1 MQTAEATSPKGAA
14 RKISSISTAR
24 CGHRTLRRGSIK
36 AYFVGVDDHI
46 DPRLQGTNQGLGYT
60 LTWQNGRQ
68 LASMRFGTVNIGF
81 TYDVDGLRTSKNVH
95 NVDLEHKYYYVGNRL
110 QYETI
115 GDSSA
120 LWYFYDA
127 DGNPSGIRYKDHNGT
142 VNDYYFVC
150 NWRGDV
156 IQIYNAAGEL
166 VSTYDYDAWGRV
178 SENSTDKDTQNI
190 AEINP
195 IRYRGYYYDSET
207 GLYYLKSRYYD
218 PAVKR
223 FINGDTVVATN
234 NNKFNNVY
242 SYCFNNPIRYDDQTG
257 CYTGWDDAAAAL
269 VGGGV
274 SVLTKAA
281 VDLASGSFESTESYI
296 GAFVG
301 GALGGWMSLYYPG
314 FSGAISGGVSSLVT
328 NLLEMQFSNSQKKM
342 DEVMVEALL
351 EATKGMLLDVA
362 FDYLPISTY
371 KCASSES
378 QRYLNKIATSGS
390 FRNRRDAFYK
400 YAESVFSSSI
410 HTNLPEG
417 VTKFFGFLLY
427 TINQTVGGG

>member
-1 MQTAEATSPKGAA
+1 MV
-14 RKISSISTAR
+14 R
-24 CGHRTLRRGSIK
+24 CGRTLRRGSIK

-68 LASMRFGTVNIGF
+68 FASMRFGTVNIGF
-81 TYDVDGLRTSKNVH
+81 TYDVDGLRTSKTVH

-110 QYETI
+110 QYEMI

-150 NWRGDV
+150 NWRSDV

-207 GLYYLKSRYYD
+207 GLYYVNSRYYD

-223 FINGDTVVATN
+223 FLNSDDDLLSATSTHTLANKNYFAYCDNDPITRIDSNGDLWELIVGAAVIGGLTSGAVSAVSQYMTTGNIDWKVVGVNAASGVLSGAVAAT
-234 NNKFNNVY
+234 
-242 SYCFNNPIRYDDQTG
+242 SIG
-257 CYTGWDDAAAAL
+257 L
-269 VGGGV
+269 VGSIGVNAILGGATYAIEQKV
-274 SVLTKAA
+274 KNETISLKGLAASTFAGAVGGAIGGKGANVKSLSSSWKFASKGILRESRRANAKYASKQIARYTAQKAA
-281 VDLASGSFESTESYI
+281 VKSSVKGSI
-296 GAFVG
+296 GRMI
-301 GALGGWMSLYYPG
+301 L
-314 FSGAISGGVSSLVT
+314 GAIG
-328 NLLEMQFSNSQKKM
+328 NAFSRWKM
-342 DEVMVEALL
+342 
-351 EATKGMLLDVA
+351 
-362 FDYLPISTY
+362 
-371 KCASSES
+371 
-378 QRYLNKIATSGS
+378 
-390 FRNRRDAFYK
+390 
-400 YAESVFSSSI
+400 
-410 HTNLPEG
+410 
-417 VTKFFGFLLY
+417 GF
-427 TINQTVGGG
+427 

>member
-1 MQTAEATSPKGAA
+1 MTEGFCKDFAEKVQAPPTSAQTAEATSPKGVA
-14 RKISSISTAR
+14 RKISAIFTVR

-36 AYFVGVDDHI
+36 AYFVGVDYHI

-166 VSTYDYDAWGRV
+166 VSTYDYDAWGKV
-178 SENSTDKDTQNI
+178 TENATSADTQNI
-190 AEINP
+190 TETNP
-195 IRYRGYYYDSET
+195 IRYRGYYYDTET
-207 GLYYLKSRYYD
+207 RLYYLKSRYYD
-218 PAVKR
+218 PATRR
-223 FINGDTVVATN
+223 FLNEDSQLNFCNVNGCNMFTYCN
-234 NNKFNNVY
+234 NNPVLF
-242 SYCFNNPIRYDDQTG
+242 SDPTG
-257 CYTGWDDAAAAL
+257 HIPFLLVTGL
-269 VGGGV
+269 VGAAIGAVVGGV
-274 SVLTKAA
+274 KAKKQ
-281 VDLASGSFESTESYI
+281 VVVSGR
-296 GAFVG
+296 V
-301 GALGGWMSLYYPG
+301 
-314 FSGAISGGVSSLVT
+314 
-328 NLLEMQFSNSQKKM
+328 
-342 DEVMVEALL
+342 
-351 EATKGMLLDVA
+351 
-362 FDYLPISTY
+362 
-371 KCASSES
+371 
-378 QRYLNKIATSGS
+378 
-390 FRNRRDAFYK
+390 
-400 YAESVFSSSI
+400 
-410 HTNLPEG
+410 H
-417 VTKFFGFLLY
+417 
-427 TINQTVGGG
+427 